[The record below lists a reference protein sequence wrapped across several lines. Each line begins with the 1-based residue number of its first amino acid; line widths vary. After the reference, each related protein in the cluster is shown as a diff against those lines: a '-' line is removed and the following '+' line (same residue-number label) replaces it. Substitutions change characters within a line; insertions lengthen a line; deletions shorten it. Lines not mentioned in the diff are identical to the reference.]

1 MSHLDEIR
9 AKFETGDLLSKSMG
23 IKILDLSPGF
33 SRLSMTVTEDM
44 ANFHGTGHGGAV
56 FTLADSAF
64 AMACNSHG
72 VPAVALTVNIDYFA
86 PAKIGERLT
95 ATAEEVN
102 RTRRTGHYHI
112 TVTNDNGGKIAFL
125 RGVAYFKA

>member
-1 MSHLDEIR
+1 MNYLEELKS
-9 AKFETGDLLSKSMG
+9 KFETEDLFRKLLG
-23 IKILDLSPGF
+23 IELLELEPGF
-33 SRLSMTVTEDM
+33 ARLSMTVTESM

-56 FTLADSAF
+56 FTLADTAF
-64 AMACNSHG
+64 AMACNAHG

-86 PAKIGERLT
+86 PAKIGETLI

-112 TVTNDNGGKIAFL
+112 TVTNESGNKVVFF
-125 RGVAYFKA
+125 RGIAYFKA